1 MHSEYTSL
9 GQNASQPDAAAAL
22 LGDTVRFSVSV
33 KTINVWVMLEWR
45 LWIHSKC
52 VYTIKFFL
60 GARDGKGGG
69 VGKTSFS
76 RKVQNPI
83 VNFFRQFPYIATFL
97 TIQKIYKK
105 ITKISIYFS
114 IFWPAMPW
122 GTPPLRSTKINF
134 FTHTSKDTVSTS
146 LTFPSNSRVFLI
158 YDKKDKKQDNFEFLA
173 DFRVFLGYVKCLILN
188 WTENQ

>member
-69 VGKTSFS
+69 
-76 RKVQNPI
+76 RKNE
-83 VNFFRQFPYIATFL
+83 
-97 TIQKIYKK
+97 
-105 ITKISIYFS
+105 
-114 IFWPAMPW
+114 
-122 GTPPLRSTKINF
+122 F
-134 FTHTSKDTVSTS
+134 FTKSSK
-146 LTFPSNSRVFLI
+146 PH
-158 YDKKDKKQDNFEFLA
+158 
-173 DFRVFLGYVKCLILN
+173 C
-188 WTENQ
+188 